1 MIAVWV
7 AVMVVGLIAMIVC
20 SKKQKTNPA
29 MQPVALG
36 VFLVVIVAAV
46 MLMIE
51 TNIFGGSNSAIME
64 SELAFLASRGHAAGA
79 HLAKVAPGKKIVIVA
94 EPNYDKS
101 TYTKDLIEQLKKAY
115 CEWGLLFCLV
125 RGLLTAAASPIAAR
139 RL

>member
-51 TNIFGGSNSAIME
+51 TNTTAA
-64 SELAFLASRGHAAGA
+64 ELA
-79 HLAKVAPGKKIVIVA
+79 AKYNIPAEVISQKNSGKTEFPKGDVIFI
-94 EPNYDKS
+94 P
-101 TYTKDLIEQLKKAY
+101 KK
-115 CEWGLLFCLV
+115 
-125 RGLLTAAASPIAAR
+125 
-139 RL
+139 